1 MKTLTLMQPWAT
13 LVALEVKRIETRSWC
28 TSYRGPLAIRVASR
42 ISKAAISLCWDTPY
56 RTALEAGG
64 YLAGGGSATN
74 PFGLPLGAVIAV
86 VALIDVRSITLE
98 NQPAEPEYSFGD
110 YTPGRFAWILHDVHC
125 LQDAV
130 PAKGRLGLWEWTAPV
145 NQEGGLLN
153 YCYPTGILRERDV
166 LGSNKKEPVSILCRK
181 QLSTV

>member
-28 TSYRGPLAIRVASR
+28 TSYRGPLAIHVASR
-42 ISKAAISLCWDTPY
+42 MSKTAISLCWETPF

-64 YLAGGGSATN
+64 YFAGGGSATN

-110 YTPGRFAWILHDVHC
+110 YTPGRFAWILRDVHC
-125 LQDAV
+125 LQDVV
-130 PAKGRLGLWEWTAPV
+130 PARGRLGLWEWTAPDV
-145 NQEGGLLN
+145 PVEGGAM
-153 YCYPTGILRERDV
+153 V
-166 LGSNKKEPVSILCRK
+166 L
-181 QLSTV
+181 